1 MGSDALVT
9 TGLAPFAVPTA
20 GQPCHTYYKIF
31 GNLHSGVPPLIVLH
45 GGPGSG
51 HEYCLPFGRLWSLYN
66 IPVVLYDQLGC
77 AASTHLRE
85 KAGDQSF
92 WTYDLF
98 VTELEN
104 LLSHSGIGD
113 SAAFDILGHSFGGI
127 IATVFAARRPRGLRK
142 LILIGAPASGPLF
155 FEGLWHITR
164 QLSVKAQNAIRD
176 AVRKRD
182 FTDQSYVDAVE
193 EFGKTFL
200 CRANPWPPEELA
212 LDIQNQAADPTVRH
226 TLWVHA

>member
-1 MGSDALVT
+1 MGSEALVT
-9 TGLAPFAVPTA
+9 TGLAPFAVPTV
-20 GQPCHTYYKIF
+20 GQPCHTFYKIF
-31 GNLHSGVPPLIVLH
+31 GNLQSGVPPLIVLH

-98 VTELEN
+98 VTELDN
-104 LLSHSGIGD
+104 LLSHLGIGG
-113 SAAFDILGHSFGGI
+113 SAAFDVLGHSFGGI
-127 IATVFAARRPRGLRK
+127 IATVFASRRPLGLRK

-164 QLSVKAQNAIRD
+164 QLSVKTQDAIRE

-212 LDIQNQAADPTVRH
+212 RDIQNQAADATVRH